1 MLDFI
6 LLFVYPIPNKN
17 NVKTNKKRSGCKE
30 RLNFQSQRTQEGL
43 MSMICFSFLQ
53 VRISMKRADFRTLQ
67 DKIPVSMKLKIDPED
82 NIVVSFLLIP
92 SSRNRHRKQV

>member
-1 MLDFI
+1 
-6 LLFVYPIPNKN
+6 
-17 NVKTNKKRSGCKE
+17 
-30 RLNFQSQRTQEGL
+30 
-43 MSMICFSFLQ
+43 
-53 VRISMKRADFRTLQ
+53 MKRADFRTLQ